1 YNVEG
6 SPDRANMTA
15 DDVVTDL
22 RRRISI
28 VTASTAGRRS
38 GDTDIVNV
46 SFAAPNAK
54 LSADVTNELVT
65 MILDANVTTRTS
77 TTRQTLEF
85 FKDDVARLDR
95 ELAERRAAILAF
107 QERNLD
113 SLPDSLEFRRGQQSA
128 AQERV
133 QQLSR
138 EETALRDRRNRLE
151 ALYESTGN
159 VPIEVDAR
167 RTPAEAALA
176 DLEQQMAEMTS
187 RLSPQHPSVRILSE
201 RIDAARE
208 RVAIERNAQPADATT
223 GTVSTVPSAF
233 QLQIA
238 DIDSQLEFIA
248 EEKEQLR
255 EQMEA
260 LSVTIA
266 ATPGNAITLETMERD
281 YEVIRTQYDEAVN
294 DLAQAQTGDTIEVLA
309 KGQRIEVIEPAIP
322 PASPESPNRK
332 LIAAGGVVMGGML
345 GLSLVVLLELLNS
358 SVRRP
363 ADLRRGLGI
372 EPFGTLPLIQTPGQI
387 RLRRAK
393 IMLAF
398 LAVAVV
404 VPAGLWWVHTE
415 VTPLDRLIDRALDE
429 IGVTEVRGTVPT

>member
-1 YNVEG
+1 
-6 SPDRANMTA
+6 
-15 DDVVTDL
+15 
-22 RRRISI
+22 
-28 VTASTAGRRS
+28 
-38 GDTDIVNV
+38 
-46 SFAAPNAK
+46 
-54 LSADVTNELVT
+54 
-65 MILDANVTTRTS
+65 
-77 TTRQTLEF
+77 
-85 FKDDVARLDR
+85 
-95 ELAERRAAILAF
+95 
-107 QERNLD
+107 
-113 SLPDSLEFRRGQQSA
+113 
-128 AQERV
+128 
-133 QQLSR
+133 
-138 EETALRDRRNRLE
+138 
-151 ALYESTGN
+151 
-159 VPIEVDAR
+159 
-167 RTPAEAALA
+167 
-176 DLEQQMAEMTS
+176 
-187 RLSPQHPSVRILSE
+187 
-201 RIDAARE
+201 
-208 RVAIERNAQPADATT
+208 
-223 GTVSTVPSAF
+223 
-233 QLQIA
+233 
-238 DIDSQLEFIA
+238 
-248 EEKEQLR
+248 
-255 EQMEA
+255 
-260 LSVTIA
+260 TIA

-429 IGVTEVRGTVPT
+429 IGV